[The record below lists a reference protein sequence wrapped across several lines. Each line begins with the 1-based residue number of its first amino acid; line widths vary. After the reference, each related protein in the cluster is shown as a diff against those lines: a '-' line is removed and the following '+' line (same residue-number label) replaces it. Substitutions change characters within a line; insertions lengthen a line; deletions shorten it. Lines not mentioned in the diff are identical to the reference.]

1 MKKTIRI
8 LIPILLT
15 VAILLSCGWYL
26 FSYDQLFTR
35 DVLMGVARF
44 FENQGYHS
52 TSTWF
57 YDIAYSQIGDN
68 DTVAIELAKQYKNIG
83 NYTKAEYTL
92 RKAITD
98 GASAELYIALCKTFV
113 EQDKLLDAVNM
124 LNNITDP
131 AIKAQLDSLRPT
143 TPTSSHTS
151 GQYNQYIT
159 VEFSAV
165 SGTLYVSGDG
175 EYPSVEKDSYTAP
188 ISLTEGEN
196 SMYAISVAE
205 NGLVSPLAVYG
216 YTIGGIIRP
225 VTFADSAIETAIR
238 EQILIEAPEVV
249 YTNDLWQIKEFTIP
263 AKAKKYD
270 DIALMAYLEKLTA
283 EKAIGSEIKHFSGL
297 SELTELKITASSVS
311 SGDLESIAKLP
322 KLKSLTLSD
331 CNLSSV
337 GSLSGA
343 SALEYL
349 DLSNNAIR
357 DLKPLSSIST
367 LKELNL
373 GHNALNSLNDLST
386 LSALEKLDVSYNALS
401 SLDGITGLSQLSW
414 INADHNSINQID
426 QINAL
431 SSLTYLSV
439 NSNKLT
445 NISKIAG
452 CKDLTELYVAENQL
466 TDIAALS
473 NLTKLMYLDFSNNK
487 VTKIPTWTK
496 GCALVTIDGSR
507 NKIKSVAPLAGLK
520 NLNIVNMDYN
530 KNISSV
536 NDLSDCPVLVQV
548 NVYGTKVKD
557 VSDLTSKSII
567 VNYNPV

>member
-35 DVLMGVARF
+35 DVLMGIARF
-44 FENQGYHS
+44 FDNQGYHS

-57 YDIAYSQIGDN
+57 YDIAYAQIGEN
-68 DTVAIELAKQYKNIG
+68 DTVAIELAQQYKNIG

-92 RKAITD
+92 RNAITD

-131 AIKAQLDSLRPT
+131 AIKEQIESLRPAA
-143 TPTSSHTS
+143 PTSSHTS

-159 VEFSAV
+159 VEFYGDN
-165 SGTLYVSGDG
+165 GTLFVSGDG
-175 EYPSVEKDSYTAP
+175 EYPSTKEDRYTDSITLA
-188 ISLTEGEN
+188 EGEN

-216 YTIGGIIRP
+216 YTIGGIIKP
-225 VTFADSAIETAIR
+225 VTFADAKIETAVR
-238 EQILIEAPEVV
+238 ELILIDAPETV

-263 AKAKKYD
+263 SGAKKYD
-270 DIALMAYLEKLTA
+270 DIALMTYLEKLNA
-283 EKAIGSEIKHFSGL
+283 ENAIGSDIRHFSAL
-297 SELTELKITASSVS
+297 SELTELKITGSSVS
-311 SGDLESIAKLP
+311 SADLVSIAKLP

-331 CNLSSV
+331 CDLSSV
-337 GSLSGA
+337 AALTNA
-343 SALEYL
+343 PVLEYL
-349 DLSNNAIR
+349 DVSNNAIR
-357 DLKPLSSIST
+357 DLQPISSLST

-373 GHNALNSLNDLST
+373 SHNALNSLSPLSG
-386 LSALEKLDVSYNALS
+386 LSALEKLDVSYNTLT
-401 SLDGITGLSQLSW
+401 SLDGISGLSLLGW
-414 INADHNSINQID
+414 IDADHNSISQID
-426 QINAL
+426 RINTL
-431 SSLTYLSV
+431 SSLIYLSV

-445 NISKIAG
+445 SISKVAG
-452 CKDLTELYVAENQL
+452 CTELTELYVAENQL

-473 NLTKLMYLDFSNNK
+473 SLTKLIHLDFSSNN
-487 VTKIPTWTK
+487 VTAIPTWSK
-496 GCALVTIDGSR
+496 SCALVTINGSR
-507 NKIKSVAPLAGLK
+507 NKIKSIAPLAGLK
-520 NLNIVNMDYN
+520 SLNIVNMDYN
-530 KNISSV
+530 KNIASV
-536 NDLSDCPVLVQV
+536 KELSDCPVLVQV

-557 VSDLTSKSII
+557 VHDLTSKSII